1 VDVSGPFASSLVSR
15 SSLHGVE
22 SLVDHFQA
30 MYPRAKASQGALA
43 LVAAGSGVAAYL
55 NTLDTNKNVLLGT
68 ALAMFAMW
76 PYTLIALIPVN
87 DQLMDGDG

>member
-1 VDVSGPFASSLVSR
+1 
-15 SSLHGVE
+15 
-22 SLVDHFQA
+22 
-30 MYPRAKASQGALA
+30 
-43 LVAAGSGVAAYL
+43 VAAGSGVAAYL